1 MSAENSECIQCLRK
15 IITRIKAFIQMTP
28 KIFFLLPQKYT
39 NKMGVVISDLY
50 KNKEVLN
57 NIDI

>member
-1 MSAENSECIQCLRK
+1 MLIPLDQGQQQWEWYIMSAEKPECIQCLRK

-39 NKMGVVISDLY
+39 NKMGEL
-50 KNKEVLN
+50 
-57 NIDI
+57 